1 MKQVC
6 CFIWPA
12 LDCSQQNALAFKIRK
27 GVTFYWGVHKSA
39 FSIKTATCAEI
50 RIEANTAD
58 RRAASPQSSHSLRQS
73 LRPATPTRIRSQS
86 ILRTYLEAQSI
97 LHTWS
102 RSQFYLNE
110 VPWASEHLQ
119 FGSTSPRQDRSIFQF
134 RPQPSLFVCLSGH
147 FPMNMGFCCHLIF
160 LSWIEL
166 DHPFINNGHFPIT
179 WTDGSN

>member
-6 CFIWPA
+6 RFIWPA

-58 RRAASPQSSHSLRQS
+58 RRAASPQPSDSLRQS
-73 LRPATPTRIRSQS
+73 SRPATPTRIRSQS

-110 VPWASEHLQ
+110 VSGTLSKWAFTVWVNISE
-119 FGSTSPRQDRSIFQF
+119 TRSLHF
-134 RPQPSLFVCLSGH
+134 PVSSSAKFVCLS
-147 FPMNMGFCCHLIF
+147 FRAFSPWTWVFVVTSCQDF
-160 LSWIEL
+160 L
-166 DHPFINNGHFPIT
+166 
-179 WTDGSN
+179 